1 MNSADAHIE
10 YLADCP
16 AVLETLAAWH
26 HGEWAAMN
34 PGDTLDKRCA
44 RLRAHLQKR
53 AIPTTFVALTGQA
66 PLGSASLVDCD
77 LHSHSSVGPWLASV
91 FVAPAQRH
99 RGLGRQLVRRVVQEA
114 ADLGVPRLY
123 LFTPDRE
130 QFYAHMG
137 WVVHERTH
145 YLDRPVVIMAIE
157 PRAVC

>member
-1 MNSADAHIE
+1 
-10 YLADCP
+10 
-16 AVLETLAAWH
+16 
-26 HGEWAAMN
+26 
-34 PGDTLDKRCA
+34 
-44 RLRAHLQKR
+44 
-53 AIPTTFVALTGQA
+53 
-66 PLGSASLVDCD
+66 
-77 LHSHSSVGPWLASV
+77 
-91 FVAPAQRH
+91 
-99 RGLGRQLVRRVVQEA
+99 VRRVVQEA